1 MPQGFANLVAR
12 GGRGFVIR
20 GWAPQ
25 ILILNHPALGRFV
38 THYSWNSTMESVSA
52 GIPMVT
58 WPRFAYQ
65 FYNEK
70 LIVEVLKVGVSVGTK
85 HFGSGTHEVI
95 GGEVIAESIEKLM
108 GSSEES
114 VAIQNK
120 AKDLGVEARRA
131 VENGGSS
138 YNDVGRL
145 MDELMARRS
154 GVKVG
159 EDK

>member
-1 MPQGFANLVAR
+1 M
-12 GGRGFVIR
+12 
-20 GWAPQ
+20 
-25 ILILNHPALGRFV
+25 
-38 THYSWNSTMESVSA
+38 
-52 GIPMVT
+52 
-58 WPRFAYQ
+58 
-65 FYNEK
+65 
-70 LIVEVLKVGVSVGTK
+70 
-85 HFGSGTHEVI
+85 
-95 GGEVIAESIEKLM
+95 
-108 GSSEES
+108 
-114 VAIQNK
+114 